1 MRTTNNVNGCKPKYD
16 AVYHTGL
23 YGDRAE
29 AFFKW
34 FRYQLLDQYDSSDI
48 ELCIQRCRYFS
59 KKINPSHL
67 AKIGMLM
74 NVERAPDNEIILGF
88 YRFVR
93 CQELS
98 SFYNTS
104 LTLIT
109 NQVWY
114 NTTASLPS
122 TFPVKNTAKLKRWI
136 AVYAMKFAKE
146 NIIERHVSD
155 MIRFRNKYLEHF
167 DKMPKCWPS
176 AFGLADTDLDRNS
189 DLCRSSIT
197 YQTALETN
205 FESRDKEFISC
216 HGVKYTGESDAN
228 IETTTIALTDA
239 EICYMTDLLLG
250 RGVNK
255 TYGSVDKS
263 QFYGTPAN
271 PVIAECEAERRQLLE
286 TASTEYSKAMDDA
299 NLKANE
305 LYRELMDKFRAEAE
319 RQKDELYAKL
329 SSEATKKYDNQF
341 AKAQELA
348 ETVKRLSGTDS
359 ETSDVA
365 SLAAMF

>member
-1 MRTTNNVNGCKPKYD
+1 MRTTNNVNGFKPKYD

-34 FRYQLLDQYDSSDI
+34 FRYQLLDQYDSSDARNCI
-48 ELCIQRCRYFS
+48 ESSKYFA
-59 KKINPSHL
+59 KRMTPSHL

-93 CQELS
+93 CQNLS

-109 NQVWY
+109 NQICY
-114 NTTASLPS
+114 DTAVNLPS
-122 TFPVKNTAKLKRWI
+122 TFPVKNITKLKRWI
-136 AVYAMKFAKE
+136 AVYAMRFAKE

-155 MIRFRNKYLEHF
+155 MIHFRNKYLDNF

-176 AFGLADTDLDRNS
+176 AYGVIDTELDRNS

-205 FESRDKEFISC
+205 FESCGQEFITC
-216 HGVKYTGESDAN
+216 CGLKYTGESDAN

-239 EICYMTDLLLG
+239 EIYYMVDFLLG

-255 TYGSVDKS
+255 KYGSVDKS

-286 TASTEYSKAMDDA
+286 IASTEYRKAMDDA
-299 NLKANE
+299 SLKANE

-319 RQKDELYAKL
+319 RQKDELYDKL
-329 SSEATKKYDNQF
+329 CGEATKKYDNQF

-365 SLAAMF
+365 NLTAMF

>member
-1 MRTTNNVNGCKPKYD
+1 MGTIKTTYKPEFD

-34 FRYQLLDQYDSSDI
+34 FRYQLLDQYNSSDVEHCI
-48 ELCIQRCRYFS
+48 ECCRYFS

-74 NVERAPDNEIILGF
+74 KVERAPDNEIVLGF

-93 CQELS
+93 CPELS

-155 MIRFRNKYLEHF
+155 MIRFRNKYSGHF

-197 YQTALETN
+197 YQTALETD
-205 FESRDKEFISC
+205 FASRDNEFIARC
-216 HGVKYTGESDAN
+216 GCRYDGESNAN

-239 EICYMTDLLLG
+239 EICYMVDFLLG

-255 TYGSVDKS
+255 KYGSVDKS
-263 QFYGTPAN
+263 QFFGTPAN
-271 PVIAECEAERRQLLE
+271 PFIAECETERRRLLE
-286 TASTEYSKAMDDA
+286 TASADYAKATEDARVKAS
-299 NLKANE
+299 E
-305 LYRELMDKFRAEAE
+305 LYRALMDKFRAEAE

-329 SSEATKKYDNQF
+329 CGEATEKYNKQF

-348 ETVKRLSGTDS
+348 ETVKRLSETAS

>member
-1 MRTTNNVNGCKPKYD
+1 MCTTNTKSKYD

-34 FRYQLLDQYDSSDI
+34 FKYQLLDQYDSSDVHYC
-48 ELCIQRCRYFS
+48 LQRSCCYAKRMV
-59 KKINPSHL
+59 PGHL
-67 AKIGMLM
+67 AKIGILM
-74 NVERAPDNEIILGF
+74 NVERAPDNEIILGW
-88 YRFVR
+88 YRSASYK
-93 CQELS
+93 EPA

-109 NQVWY
+109 NQIYY
-114 NTTASLPS
+114 NTNICLPS
-122 TFPVKNTAKLKRWI
+122 TFPIKNIPKLKRWI

-146 NIIERHVSD
+146 NIIERHISD
-155 MIRFRNKYLEHF
+155 MIRFRNTYPDYF
-167 DKMPKCWPS
+167 DKVPKCWPS
-176 AFGLADTDLDRNS
+176 AYGPTETDLDRNS
-189 DLCRSSIT
+189 NLCRSSIT
-197 YQTALETN
+197 YQTALETD
-205 FESRDKEFISC
+205 FASRDKEFIT
-216 HGVKYTGESDAN
+216 GRGYKYTGEPGDN

-255 TYGSVDKS
+255 HKYGNVDKS

-271 PVIAECEAERRQLLE
+271 PFIAECETERRRLLE
-286 TASTEYSKAMDDA
+286 SASTEYRKAKDDA
-299 NLKANE
+299 STKAND
-305 LYRELMDKFRAEAE
+305 LYRELMNKFRAEAE
-319 RQKDELYAKL
+319 RQRDELYAKL
-329 SSEATKKYDNQF
+329 DREAAERHDKQV

-348 ETVKRLSGTDS
+348 ETVKRLSETNS
-359 ETSDVA
+359 ETSDAA